1 MWSLAATTRYS
12 TSSWAGTSRRPMAR
26 NPQAV
31 LTVPLLEGTDGVNK
45 MSKTY
50 GNFVGIDEP
59 PDVIFGKLMSIS
71 DELMLRYYELF
82 SDISI
87 EELQRAEG
95 WHEEGER
102 PPDGREDAV
111 CP

>member
-1 MWSLAATTRYS
+1 M
-12 TSSWAGTSRRPMAR
+12 
-26 NPQAV
+26 

-59 PDVIFGKLMSIS
+59 PDVMFGKLMSIS
-71 DELMLRYYELF
+71 DDLMLRYYELL

-87 EELQRAEG
+87 EELHELKAGMKRGSVHPMEAKMRFARRDRAEVPR
-95 WHEEGER
+95 H
-102 PPDGREDAV
+102 
-111 CP
+111 